1 MSGPVT
7 SVPYRLTPGAH
18 TESKARLLQVRRTA
32 IYIRGDSF
40 EITFNVHNPMKADF
54 PGGKFDA
61 YIVYPSKQAE
71 YVRNLTI
78 PRLPPGG
85 DSQSKP
91 TEFSAR

>member
-1 MSGPVT
+1 
-7 SVPYRLTPGAH
+7 
-18 TESKARLLQVRRTA
+18 
-32 IYIRGDSF
+32 
-40 EITFNVHNPMKADF
+40 MKADF

-85 DSQSKP
+85 DWRSEP
-91 TEFSAR
+91 TEFNALAEGYALVYLGQLDVQEKLGQWVNGEDKDIWSAAQDHTDAIRQASAQ